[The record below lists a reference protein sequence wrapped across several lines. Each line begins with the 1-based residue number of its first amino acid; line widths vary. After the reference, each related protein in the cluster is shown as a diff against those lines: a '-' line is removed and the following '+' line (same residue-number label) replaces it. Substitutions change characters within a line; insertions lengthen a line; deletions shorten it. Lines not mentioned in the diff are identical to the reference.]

1 MDLALGRV
9 LLCTK
14 VVFFDMGYGGGLL
27 LFFFRKGGMGRIMG
41 LASEAALLILY
52 VFVVFFPFFVW

>member
-27 LFFFRKGGMGRIMG
+27 LFFFGREG
-41 LASEAALLILY
+41 WGAL
-52 VFVVFFPFFVW
+52 WD

>member
-1 MDLALGRV
+1 MDLALRRV

-41 LASEAALLILY
+41 
-52 VFVVFFPFFVW
+52 